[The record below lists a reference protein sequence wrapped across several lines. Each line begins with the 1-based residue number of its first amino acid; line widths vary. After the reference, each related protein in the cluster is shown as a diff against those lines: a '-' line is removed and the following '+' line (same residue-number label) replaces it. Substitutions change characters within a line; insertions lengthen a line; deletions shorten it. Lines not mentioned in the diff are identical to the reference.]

1 MSLKGPA
8 DAAKLRFYE
17 ATAAMVKVALGAAAS
32 ISLARA
38 HRWYSSASRS
48 SLRAF
53 RQHRIAAGFWAR
65 GALLPIIALL
75 KHIIGSAV

>member
-1 MSLKGPA
+1 M
-8 DAAKLRFYE
+8 
-17 ATAAMVKVALGAAAS
+17 KVALGAAVQFPS
-32 ISLARA
+32 PARIA
-38 HRWYSSASRS
+38 GILQASRS

-53 RQHRIAAGFWAR
+53 RQHRIAAGLLAR